1 MDIEYHND
9 SNVRWS
15 NMNAKS
21 AISEIRISF
30 MERSVK
36 RPIYTL
42 LIVCFFINIKNNEII
57 QLIACFYVT
66 SQMKRSIRTA
76 KYIGTLKKRE
86 KKARFRNKGSLP
98 CRRRGLLCKLVE
110 YLGVTGISSVP

>member
-1 MDIEYHND
+1 MDIEYHHD

-30 MERSVK
+30 MERSLK

-66 SQMKRSIRTA
+66 SQMKLSIRTA

-86 KKARFRNKGSLP
+86 KKSK
-98 CRRRGLLCKLVE
+98 
-110 YLGVTGISSVP
+110 ISEQGKFTL